1 MDIIRRKVFNL
12 HFEKDSAVSE
22 CVKQEKDVEGS
33 INRAK
38 AAESLARD
46 LAKKV
51 GKLENDLDEKSDALT
66 LSSKKYI
73 EKDKA
78 LYDAKKDG
86 DVLTKSI
93 TDYEERLHRADE
105 EFESI
110 SNTVNV
116 VSAKADEFEKK
127 RKELEHNNSLHE
139 DQIGKLEFDIRDAR
153 FLEEDAMNR
162 AGEVEKKTDFVKHK
176 LERTLSKA
184 DSDAEKIVI
193 LEEEFKVFGKKMIEG
208 EAFRERAGKRAE
220 VLKKNI
226 MHLNLQ
232 LVEANKRA
240 DCEEVDVEKLEFRI
254 KHINLELERF
264 KSQTGNVKKELMSK
278 K

>member
-1 MDIIRRKVFNL
+1 MYVDISIDANQRICGQQHKQ
-12 HFEKDSAVSE
+12 DSAVSE

-127 RKELEHNNSLHE
+127 T
-139 DQIGKLEFDIRDAR
+139 QG
-153 FLEEDAMNR
+153 
-162 AGEVEKKTDFVKHK
+162 HK